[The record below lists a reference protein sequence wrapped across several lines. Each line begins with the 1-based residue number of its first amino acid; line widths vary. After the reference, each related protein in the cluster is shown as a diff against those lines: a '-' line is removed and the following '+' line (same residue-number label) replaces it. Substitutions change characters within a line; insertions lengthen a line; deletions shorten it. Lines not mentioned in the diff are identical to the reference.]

1 MDFCI
6 DYPSVGRGFA
16 PATGSRNFI
25 ANILA
30 LIGAIGDYHVLRT

>member
-16 PATGSRNFI
+16 LASNACNFS

-30 LIGAIGDYHVLRT
+30 LIGTIVSLLVH